1 MEMFSWTKKHS
12 IQLIE
17 WFLFLAGLAGG
28 VYVSLAPANSLMRWY
43 NIDDAFYYYK
53 VAQNVL
59 GGHGFTFDQIH
70 LTNGFHPLWMGICLA
85 VFWLSRFN
93 LILPLRVLVL
103 VSALF
108 NGLTGVFLFRLLK
121 KALKTWPALIGAL
134 TWIVLPAVY
143 SNTIVH
149 GMEAAISAF
158 FMVLFLLKA
167 ATILASAG
175 LKHLKWTQ
183 FVFLGLLGVL
193 TILSRLD
200 NLFVVLVVIVF
211 VLLRVRQIKL
221 VVFVDLVLIAFSGF
235 VVWLI
240 RLGLPAYEI
249 ESRSIYPMVAAGL
262 LIKPM
267 AYYFLSL
274 YSSPSSKKVSGL
286 LLRLIAATVAALA
299 VEIGLL
305 LLLNQLKVVPTVS
318 KSILLID
325 ALLSFGLIFI
335 HHLVARRKIN
345 ENQNSPWAA
354 LSEWVTRNWRRVI
367 AEGFL
372 TVLPIVVLIGTYM
385 ILNKVFFGTFTP
397 VSGQIKTWWSTL
409 PNTIYGHKVTL
420 LTVLGLYPD
429 GNYGAWSLVTNQFF
443 AFAET
448 LTRWFKIANP
458 RASASIFAV
467 SFTIVSILVLM
478 LMNYK
483 HGNLARKS
491 FSIFI
496 PALMLGAT
504 LQVMYYTTVGYQHT
518 RPWYWIAQMLSM
530 VMLGSVLL
538 EGFTLWMI
546 KGRIRSIISLIVLI
560 GLTVYISTLHIRYI
574 FNLAPQVVT
583 HENQDDYLAEVTALE
598 ALTEEGSLI
607 GMTGGGSTA
616 YFIQNRTV
624 VNLDGLISSVDYFN
638 AVKTGT
644 GQKWLDALPL
654 DYVFGKEYTLTISDP
669 YKAIFTD
676 RLQEVKRID
685 GPEQFNLYKYVIKE

>member
-1 MEMFSWTKKHS
+1 MFSWTKKHS
-12 IQLIE
+12 IGLIE
-17 WFLFLAGLAGG
+17 WFLLLAGLAGG

-59 GGHGFTFDQIH
+59 SGHGFTFDQIH
-70 LTNGFHPLWMGICLA
+70 LTNGFHPLWMGVCLG

-108 NGLTGVFLFRLLK
+108 NGLTGVFLFKLFK
-121 KALKTWPALIGAL
+121 IALKTWPAFIGAL
-134 TWIVLPAVY
+134 TWILLPAVY

-158 FMVLFLLKA
+158 FMVLFLFKT

-183 FVFLGLLGVL
+183 FVFLGLLGAM

-211 VLLRVRQIKL
+211 VLLRVKQIKL
-221 VVFVDLVLIAFSGF
+221 VVFIDLVLIAFSGF
-235 VVWLI
+235 IVWLI

-262 LIKPM
+262 LVKPI

-274 YSSPSSKKVSGL
+274 YSSASGKRITGL
-286 LLRLIAATVAALA
+286 LLRLVVASVAALV
-299 VEIGLL
+299 VEFGFL
-305 LLLNQLKVVPTVS
+305 LLLNHLKVVPTVS

-325 ALLSFGLIFI
+325 ALLSFGLVFI
-335 HHLVARRKIN
+335 HHLVARKKID
-345 ENQNSPWAA
+345 ENQKSPQAA
-354 LSEWVTRNWRRVI
+354 LTEWMTLNWRRII

-372 TVLPIVVLIGTYM
+372 IGLPIAVLISTYM

-443 AFAET
+443 TFADT
-448 LTRWFKIANP
+448 LTRWFKMANP
-458 RASASIFAV
+458 RASASIFGI
-467 SFTIVSILVLM
+467 SFTVVSILVLM

-491 FSIFI
+491 FSLFI

-504 LQVMYYTTVGYQHT
+504 LQFMYYTTVGYQHT
-518 RPWYWIAQMLSM
+518 RAWYWIAQMLSM
-530 VMLGSVLL
+530 VLLGSVLL
-538 EGFTLWMI
+538 EGFTIWMK
-546 KGRIRSIISLIVLI
+546 KGRVRSIISLIVFM
-560 GLTVYISTLHIRYI
+560 GLFVYISTLHIRYI
-574 FNLAPQVVT
+574 VNLAPQEVSL
-583 HENQDDYLAEVTALE
+583 ENQDDYLSEVTQLE
-598 ALTEEGSLI
+598 ALTEEASLI

-624 VNLDGLISSVDYFN
+624 VNLDGLINSADYFQ
-638 AVKTGT
+638 AIKTGN

-669 YKAIFTD
+669 YNAIFVN
-676 RLQEVKRID
+676 RLQEVERID
-685 GPEQFNLYKYVIKE
+685 SPEQFILYKYVIKE

>member
-1 MEMFSWTKKHS
+1 MFSWTKKHS

-17 WFLFLAGLAGG
+17 WLLLLAGLAGG

-59 GGHGFTFDQIH
+59 TGHGFTFDQIH
-70 LTNGFHPLWMGICLA
+70 LTNGFHPLWMAVCMG
-85 VFWLSRFN
+85 VFWLSKIN

-103 VSALF
+103 VSSLF
-108 NGLTGVFLFRLLK
+108 NGLTGVLLFKLLK
-121 KALKTWPALIGAL
+121 KALKTWPAFIGAL
-134 TWIVLPAVY
+134 TWILLPAVY

-158 FMVLFLLKA
+158 FMVFFLLKA
-167 ATILASAG
+167 ASILASAG

-183 FVFLGLLGVL
+183 YVILGLLGAL

-200 NLFVVLVVIVF
+200 NLFVVIAVIVF

-235 VVWLI
+235 IVWLI

-262 LIKPM
+262 LVKPI
-267 AYYFLSL
+267 AYYFLGL
-274 YSSPSSKKVSGL
+274 YSAASGKKLSAL
-286 LLRLIAATVAALA
+286 LLRLSVATGFALL
-299 VEIGLL
+299 VEMGLL
-305 LLLNQLKVVPTVS
+305 LLLNLLHVVPTVS

-325 ALLSFGLIFI
+325 ALLTFGIVLV
-335 HHLVARRKIN
+335 HHLAARKKIN
-345 ENQNSPWAA
+345 ENQYSAWAA
-354 LSEWVTRNWRRVI
+354 FSGWVTNNWRRVI

-372 TVLPIVVLIGTYM
+372 IGLPIVILIGTYM

-429 GNYGAWSLVTNQFF
+429 GNLGGWSLVTNQFF
-443 AFAET
+443 TFSDI
-448 LTRWFKIANP
+448 LTRWFRITNP

-467 SFTIVSILVLM
+467 SFTVVSILVLM

-491 FSIFI
+491 FSLFI

-504 LQVMYYTTVGYQHT
+504 LQIMYYTTVGYQHT
-518 RPWYWIAQMLSM
+518 RSWYWVAEMLSM

-538 EGFTLWMI
+538 EGFTLWMS
-546 KGRIRSIISLIVLI
+546 KGRIRSLISIIVFA
-560 GLTVYISTLHIRYI
+560 GLAVYISTLHIRYI
-574 FNLAPQVVT
+574 ANLAPQVVT
-583 HENQDDYLAEVTALE
+583 QETQDDYLVEVSELE
-598 ALTEEGSLI
+598 VLTEEGSLI

-624 VNLDGLISSVDYFN
+624 VNLDGLISSADYFN
-638 AVKTGT
+638 AIKTGS
-644 GQKWLDALPL
+644 GQKWLDTLPL
-654 DYVFGKEYTLTISDP
+654 NYVFGKEYTLMLSDP
-669 YKAIFTD
+669 YSEIFKN
-676 RLQEVKRID
+676 RLQEIKRIE
-685 GPEQFNLYKYVIKE
+685 GPEQFTLYKYVIKD

>member
-1 MEMFSWTKKHS
+1 MGMFSWIKKHS
-12 IQLIE
+12 IGLIE
-17 WFLFLAGLAGG
+17 LLLLLVGLAGG
-28 VYVSLAPANSLMRWY
+28 VYVAFAPANSLMRWY

-59 GGHGFTFDQIH
+59 SGHGFTFDQIH
-70 LTNGFHPLWMGICLA
+70 LTNGFHPLWMGICMG

-108 NGLTGVFLFRLLK
+108 NGLTGVFLFKLLK
-121 KALKTWPALIGAL
+121 VALKTWPAFIGAL
-134 TWIVLPAVY
+134 TWILLPAVY
-143 SNTIVH
+143 SNAIVH

-158 FMVLFLLKA
+158 FMVLFLLKT
-167 ATILASAG
+167 ATILASSG
-175 LKHLKWTQ
+175 LRHLKWTQ
-183 FVFLGLLGVL
+183 FVFLGLLGAL

-200 NLFVVLVVIVF
+200 NLFVVLVVIGF

-221 VVFVDLVLIAFSGF
+221 VVFIDLVLIAFSGF
-235 VVWLI
+235 IVWLI

-262 LIKPM
+262 MIKPI
-267 AYYFLSL
+267 ANYFLSL
-274 YSSPSSKKVSGL
+274 YSFPSGKKNPGL
-286 LLRLIAATVAALA
+286 LLRVIIAAVAALL
-299 VEIGLL
+299 VEMGTL
-305 LLLNQLKVVPTVS
+305 LLLNYLDLVPTVS

-325 ALLSFGLIFI
+325 ALLSSGLVFV
-335 HHLVARRKIN
+335 HHLFGRKKIN
-345 ENQNSPWAA
+345 ANKNTPWTAF
-354 LSEWVTRNWRRVI
+354 SEWVTRNWRRVL
-367 AEGFL
+367 AEAFL
-372 TVLPIVVLIGTYM
+372 TLLPIVLLIGAYM
-385 ILNKVFFGTFTP
+385 ILNKVYFGTFTP

-409 PNTIYGHKVTL
+409 PNTIYGHKITL

-448 LTRWFKIANP
+448 FTRWIKITNP
-458 RASASIFAV
+458 RASASIFAI
-467 SFTIVSILVLM
+467 SFTVVSILVLM

-483 HGNLARKS
+483 HGILARKS
-491 FSIFI
+491 FSVFI

-504 LQVMYYTTVGYQHT
+504 LQIMYYTTVGYQHT
-518 RPWYWIAQMLSM
+518 RAWYWIAQMLSM

-538 EGFTLWMI
+538 EGFTIWMK
-546 KGRIRSIISLIVLI
+546 KGRIRSIISLVVFI
-560 GLTVYISTLHIRYI
+560 GLVVYISTLHIRYI
-574 FNLAPQVVT
+574 TSLAPQVVT
-583 HENQDDYLAEVTALE
+583 LENQGDYLAEVTELE

-624 VNLDGLISSVDYFN
+624 VNLDGLISSADYFN
-638 AVKTGT
+638 AIKTGT

-669 YKAIFTD
+669 YNAIFID
-676 RLQEVKRID
+676 RLKEVKRID
-685 GPEQFNLYKYVIKE
+685 GPEQFTLFKYVIKE